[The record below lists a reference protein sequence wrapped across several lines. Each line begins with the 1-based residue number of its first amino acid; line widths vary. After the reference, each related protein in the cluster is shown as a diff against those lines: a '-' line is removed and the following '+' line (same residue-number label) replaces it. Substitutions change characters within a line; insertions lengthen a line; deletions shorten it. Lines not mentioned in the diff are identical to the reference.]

1 MHVYLWYPVHLV
13 NIITEAKG
21 YLINCMCDLNFFV
34 ISSITFDITST
45 NLSRLFVSKVVLS
58 FRLCSGVVIY
68 DGSTF
73 KKSFIKI
80 NRSLKSTY

>member
-21 YLINCMCDLNFFV
+21 YLINCMCDLKIFV

-73 KKSFIKI
+73 KNLS
-80 NRSLKSTY
+80 